1 MYLVYLDSPDAV
13 DRAQVGGKG
22 QNLRALVRAGFRVPD
37 GFVVTTRAFTE
48 SLRGRLGGRL
58 SRDEVRERIVQMELP
73 EGVQRALETGYAGLL
88 GRGWSEFAVRSSA
101 VDEDQL
107 DQSWAGQQDSYV
119 HVRGFEAMVL
129 HVKRVWASIF
139 GESSLSY
146 HSRDGFAASEPAMAV
161 VVQGMVRA
169 DVAGVTFTVNPV
181 NGRRDEM
188 VHTSSYGLGETVVSG
203 GDADTFVVD
212 KGTGALRARTIGA
225 KRQMVVAGVANGTAL
240 AEVPETRATLASLSD
255 DQVRELTEIGR
266 GVEATFGG
274 PQDVEW
280 AWEGG
285 RLFVLQARPIT
296 AGKDLGKKSAPE
308 GGAVWTN
315 ANVGEALPGVGTPF
329 TWSIIGSFSRMGF
342 ERALGALGLDV
353 PTAPMVR
360 NVYGRVYLNQTALL
374 EALSSIPFFSP
385 ERVLQAAGGTPFREE
400 GYTRRSSWPFLLRLP
415 VKAPQLVLSQYLVP
429 VQAGVWGRRVRRRLA
444 RVEAALARRPS
455 KREVADLLDR
465 FTAEVFTPT
474 GTLMLGAA
482 SNALSSY
489 VLVSLAVAL
498 FGGRDLAGV
507 EMRLF
512 SGLSNLKS
520 AQPGLVLLRLAR
532 IVKNQP
538 ELHRLFRGPSTSDE
552 VVHRVRSEAAFKEF
566 RREFERFL
574 SDHGHRAPLEA
585 EIATPRWGDRPD
597 TVVDLLRSYLQTG
610 EPPDPTSFVKARVRE
625 RGKAEADVKARVG
638 AAGRLLLAVLLPRAQ
653 EASRLREELRDLVV
667 KTLSLY
673 RKLALEAGRHLVDE
687 GVAGCPDDAFFLGY
701 EEVLAYLRGQLDV
714 DLAYRIALRRG
725 QFEIFTRMPD
735 PPSTFYQAGA
745 DLVTEH
751 LEVADSSSRRLE
763 GIAGSPGRVTG
774 RARVLGSMTDMGRL
788 GYGDVLVTRQTDV
801 GWTPLF
807 LVAGAVVTEMG
818 GPLSHSCVVA
828 REYGKPA
835 VVSVK
840 QATTRIEEGAIVT
853 VDGNTGEVLLHD
865 PAPPAGNP
873 SRTPLST

>member
-1 MYLVYLDSPDAV
+1 MYLVYLDDTQVADASL
-13 DRAQVGGKG
+13 VGGKG
-22 QNLRALVRAGFRVPD
+22 QNLMALVRAGFRVPD

-58 SRDEVRERIVQMELP
+58 ARDQVREAIVDLELP
-73 EGVQRALETGYAGLL
+73 APVLQALEQGYAELL
-88 GRGWSEFAVRSSA
+88 RRGWSDFAVRSSA

-119 HVRGFEAMVL
+119 HVRGFEALAL

-146 HSRDGFAASEPAMAV
+146 HSRDGFATREPAMAV

-169 DVAGVTFTVNPV
+169 EVAGVTFTVNPV
-181 NGRRDEM
+181 SGRRDEM

-203 GDADTFVVD
+203 GDADVFVVD
-212 KGTGALRARTIGA
+212 KATGALRERTIGA
-225 KRQMVVAGVANGTAL
+225 KRRMVVPVGQSGTTVAD
-240 AEVPETRATLASLSD
+240 VPEPQVAQASLAD
-255 DQVRELTEIGR
+255 GQVAELTRVGR
-266 GVEATFGG
+266 GVEAAFGG

-296 AGKDLGKKSAPE
+296 AGKDLGRAPE

-329 TWSIIGSFSRMGF
+329 TWSIIGAFARVGF

-353 PTAPMVR
+353 PAAPMVR

-374 EALSSIPFFSP
+374 EALSSIPFFAP
-385 ERVLQAAGGTPFREE
+385 ERVLMAAGGTPFQQA
-400 GYTRRSSWPFLLRLP
+400 GYTRRSSLPFLMRLP
-415 VKAPQLVLSQYLVP
+415 VKAPQLALNQYAIP
-429 VQAGVWGRRVRRRLA
+429 VQASLWRRRVRRRIA
-444 RVEAALARRPS
+444 RVEAGLGARPT
-455 KREVADLLDR
+455 KREVAALLED
-465 FTAEVFTPT
+465 FSAEVFTPT
-474 GTLMLGAA
+474 GTLLLGAA

-489 VLVSLAVAL
+489 VLVSLVVAL
-498 FGGRDLAGV
+498 LGGRDLAGV
-507 EMRLF
+507 ETRLIA
-512 SGLSNLKS
+512 GLDNVKS

-538 ELHRLFRGPSTSDE
+538 DLYRLFRAALPSDE
-552 VVHRVRSEAAFKEF
+552 VVRRVRSEAAFKEF
-566 RREFERFL
+566 RRELERFL
-574 SDHGHRAPLEA
+574 ADHGHRAPLEA

-597 TVVDLLRSYLQTG
+597 TVVDLLRSYLQVG
-610 EPPDPTSFVKARVRE
+610 EPPDPTAFIKARVRE
-625 RGKAEADVKARVG
+625 RVRTEAQVKARVG
-638 AAGRLLLAVLLPRAQ
+638 AIGRLLLGVLLPRAQ
-653 EASRLREELRDLVV
+653 DAARLREELRDLVV
-667 KTLSLY
+667 KTLSIY
-673 RKLALEAGRHLVDE
+673 RKLGLEAGRHLVAD
-687 GVAGCPDDAFFLGY
+687 GVAGCPDDAFFLGFD
-701 EEVLAYLRGQLDV
+701 EVVAYLRGQLDV

-725 QFEIFTRMPD
+725 QFEIFSRMPD
-735 PPSTFYQAGA
+735 PPATFYQAGA
-745 DLVTEH
+745 DLVTEP
-751 LEVADSSSRRLE
+751 VAADGDGAHRLA

-774 RARVLGSMTDMGRL
+774 RARVLASVDDLGRL

-840 QATTRIEEGAIVT
+840 QATTRIPDGAVVT
-853 VDGNTGEVLLHD
+853 VDGNAGEVLLH
-865 PAPPAGNP
+865 A
-873 SRTPLST
+873 

>member
-1 MYLVYLDSPDAV
+1 VYLVHLDAPTLA
-13 DRAQVGGKG
+13 DRTFVGGKG
-22 QNLRALVRAGFRVPD
+22 QNLMALVRAGFRVPD
-37 GFVVTTRAFTE
+37 GFVVTTEAFTQ

-58 SRDEVRERIVQMELP
+58 SRAEVRERIVELELP
-73 EGVQRALETGYAGLL
+73 EAILRELEQGYAALL

-119 HVRGFEAMVL
+119 HVRGFEALVV

-169 DVAGVTFTVNPV
+169 EVAGVTFTVNPV
-181 NGRRDEM
+181 TGRRDEM

-203 GDADTFVVD
+203 GDADVFVVD
-212 KGTGALRARTIGA
+212 KQTGALREQTIRA
-225 KRQMVVAGVANGTAL
+225 KRQMVVASDQVGTAV
-240 AEVPETRATLASLSD
+240 ADVPETKATVASLTAE
-255 DQVRELTEIGR
+255 QVRELSEVGR
-266 GVEATFGG
+266 GVEAAFGG

-296 AGKDLGKKSAPE
+296 AGKDLGKKTPE

-329 TWSIIGSFSRMGF
+329 TWSIIGSFSRVGF
-342 ERALGALGLDV
+342 DRALGALGLDV

-385 ERVLQAAGGTPFREE
+385 ERVLQAAGGTPFRQA
-400 GYTRRSSWPFLLRLP
+400 GYERRSSLGFLLRLP
-415 VKAPQLVLSQYLVP
+415 VKAPQLALNQYLVP
-429 VQAGVWGRRVRRRLA
+429 LQAGVWGRRVRRRIA
-444 RVEAALARRPS
+444 RVEAGLARRPS
-455 KREVADLLDR
+455 KRELADLLAG
-465 FTAEVFTPT
+465 FTADVFTPT
-474 GTLMLGAA
+474 GALMLGAA

-489 VLVSLAVAL
+489 VLVSLVLAL
-498 FGGRDLAGV
+498 TGGRDLAGI
-507 EMRLF
+507 ETRLF

-520 AQPGLVLLRLAR
+520 AAPGLVLLRLAR
-532 IVKNQP
+532 VVKNQP
-538 ELHRLFRGPSTSDE
+538 DLHRLFRGATPADE
-552 VVHRVRSEAAFKEF
+552 VVRRVRTEVAFKEF
-566 RREFERFL
+566 RRELERFL
-574 SDHGHRAPLEA
+574 VDHGYRAPLEA
-585 EIATPRWGDRPD
+585 EISTPRWGDRPD
-597 TVVDLLRSYLQTG
+597 AVVDLLRSYLQAG
-610 EPPDPTSFVKARVRE
+610 EPPDPATFVKARVRE
-625 RGKAEADVKARVG
+625 RRKAEAEVKARVG
-638 AAGRLLLAVLLPRAQ
+638 TSGRLLLGLLLPRAQ
-653 EASRLREELRDLVV
+653 EAARLREELRDLVV
-667 KTLSLY
+667 KTLSIY
-673 RKLALEAGRHLVDE
+673 RKLGLEAGRHLVDD
-687 GVAGCPDDAFFLGY
+687 GVAGGADDAFFLGY

-725 QFEIFTRMPD
+725 QFEIFSRMPD

-745 DLVTEH
+745 DLVTEP
-751 LEVADSSSRRLE
+751 LEVDEASSGRLT

-774 RARVLGSMTDMGRL
+774 RARVLASISDMGRL

-840 QATTRIEEGAIVT
+840 QATARIVDGAVVT
-853 VDGNTGEVLLHD
+853 VDGNTGEVLLH
-865 PAPPAGNP
+865 
-873 SRTPLST
+873 